1 MRHEIRDFS
10 SVIAAGATFNFINEI
25 VPPNCTYVIK
35 EFGNDLSNVLSW
47 TFVSWV
53 FLVNGLA
60 QFPLNDIRDQMG
72 FAAQRQEVQNVR
84 IPGGSRLQVQGVARA
99 GIILGTAVLLSI
111 AYDIEDN
118 D

>member
-10 SVIAAGATFNFINEI
+10 VVIAAGAVFDFIDET
-25 VPPNCTYVIK
+25 VPSNCTYVIK

-47 TFVSWV
+47 TFVSWI
-53 FLVNGLA
+53 FLVNGQA
-60 QFPLNDIRDQMG
+60 TYPLDDIRDQMG
-72 FAAQRQEVQNVR
+72 FAAQRQEVQNLK
-84 IPGGSRLQVQGVARA
+84 ITGGSRLQVRGVARV
-99 GIILGTAVLLSI
+99 GIALNTAVLLSI